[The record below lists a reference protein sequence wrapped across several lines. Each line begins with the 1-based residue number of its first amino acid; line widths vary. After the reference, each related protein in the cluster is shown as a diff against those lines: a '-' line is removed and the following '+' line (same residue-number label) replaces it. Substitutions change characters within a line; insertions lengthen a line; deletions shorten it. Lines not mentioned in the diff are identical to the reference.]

1 MSRKTFTKAD
11 RLRKRPEFI
20 RLSRE
25 GWRVHT
31 ADFMASFAPAAG
43 AGHRLGITVSKRVG
57 KAVRRNRVKRLARE
71 YFRLN
76 RDRIR
81 GIWDVNLV
89 AKRGAAELE
98 TLEVFRQFQRLFERI
113 SRSVDH

>member
-1 MSRKTFTKAD
+1 M
-11 RLRKRPEFI
+11 
-20 RLSRE
+20 
-25 GWRVHT
+25 HT

-89 AKRGAAELE
+89 AKRGAAERE
-98 TLEVFRQFQRLFERI
+98 TPEVFRQLQRLFERI